1 MRPRIAIVFA
11 ILMLTSFTFAQG
23 AGGGGGK
30 DSASQPGKPAPP
42 PAAAPKS
49 VTPPASAATNAAPP
63 MPKPEPEMERLTK
76 FMAGR
81 WDVDEEYAD
90 TPMTPGGGK
99 GKGISMVRP
108 GPGNLSVINEYR
120 GLNAPGMV
128 GHGMMGWSPRE
139 KAYVSFWM
147 DNGAPGG
154 SASTGRWKGDDLVFD
169 SVEDMNGQKI
179 QLRMTYTDIKPDS
192 FTLNFDSA
200 PVGKN
205 NFSHMMTF
213 KFTRNAGMMGPRF
226 GPRPMRGTTPPPGT
240 EPPPPPPQEKP
251 KP

>member
-1 MRPRIAIVFA
+1 MRLRTLFA
-11 ILMLTSFTFAQG
+11 ILCLTAFAIAQG
-23 AGGGGGK
+23 AGGGK
-30 DSASQPGKPAPP
+30 DTAKKDAPKPSAAPAPAATAQ
-42 PAAAPKS
+42 PAAAAP
-49 VTPPASAATNAAPP
+49 NAPPP
-63 MPKPEPEMERLTK
+63 MPKPEPEMDRLTK

-90 TPMTPGGGK
+90 TPMSPGGGK

-120 GLNAPGMV
+120 GLNAPGMI
-128 GHGMMGWSPRE
+128 GHGMTSWSPRD
-139 KAYVSFWM
+139 KAYVSYWM

-179 QLRMTYTDIKPDS
+179 QLRMTYTDIKADS

-205 NFSHMMTF
+205 DFSRMMSF
-213 KFTRNAGMMGPRF
+213 KFTRNSGMMGPRF

-251 KP
+251 KL